1 MPTHVA
7 FVEAVGGGS
16 ALTVF
21 CGCFHLLFC
30 MHSANPLLATK
41 SLSSFQNRMRG
52 QPQKLAQSGDFTHGR
67 GGSLARSFVAPRGQ
81 TAAAGSH
88 SLGAEMLNHP
98 WVTEG
103 SALGRDSFAN
113 RPSPPTGKSS
123 LWVRSWEMVGEAVF
137 DEHAKEVTRPNEE
150 NPWILKR
157 QHLLDFKGF
166 VRAFRDTL
174 DHAGNLVPHPTLD
187 ELDYLFEH
195 AGQPPKMPPRDPLT
209 NRMRPVATA
218 NRDVDQSNFVA
229 TARGWATAHGS
240 DPQEIVRLIAK
251 PPRRLDGSLVG
262 SSFSL
267 TPHERLW
274 ADAAAGPLTP
284 RSPRFPILEP
294 QTPRFPAGSAEAL
307 SPRRHP
313 ETVRLGDADVLTGD
327 RLVLELI
334 THDDPSG
341 KRANAFRKEL
351 ARKRL
356 TEMAKGIDDED
367 PVAKADASRLRVSQ
381 LLNTR
386 FHSAGSFTDV
396 SRRRL
401 SDWFMEAVSGH
412 KHGAHASTAIEP
424 QTRGDRLTAA
434 EKISGAGRAT
444 KRAGRASREDTS
456 GAPPLSPKLSPR
468 RAGPLSLQQE
478 WFAGGD
484 GGAKAKM
491 EELDLQTKLLLRL
504 PPPLTMPKTKTAMEA
519 EAAARAQ
526 GHVNTARMNRADFS
540 RLVANVLDEPKATK
554 KPFGAAARRE
564 AERARAATEQGN
576 NILELLADR
585 MWADACVGQVPIE
598 GQEVTLSFQD
608 VCKYFAVL
616 TSDDIEVGAGTPGG
630 TRTRPLEPFRS
641 GLIVE
646 SLSHPFLR
654 PSFYPPSLCPPAL
667 ASKAS
672 SLSPHSSSTL
682 STTARPALPNRLPSS
697 PLIPIPACPT
707 PMPSWQTRA
716 AFLFD
721 LYDFNNS
728 GSITISELSALINAA
743 TPGSVVEQDL
753 LTCMRSI
760 PKRDPNMY
768 YGITTDRLVRRAEV
782 VFSEYVEAV
791 RASSIQGNTTLV
803 DSICQRLGLPP
814 TRM

>member
-1 MPTHVA
+1 MHANRLGFLSVTCSEVS
-7 FVEAVGGGS
+7 FVQ
-16 ALTVF
+16 T
-21 CGCFHLLFC
+21 
-30 MHSANPLLATK
+30 P
-41 SLSSFQNRMRG
+41 MRG
-52 QPQKLAQSGDFTHGR
+52 QSQKLAQAGDFTHGR

-88 SLGAEMLNHP
+88 SLGAETLNHP

-103 SALGRDSFAN
+103 SALGAGRDSFAN

-240 DPQEIVRLIAK
+240 DPQEIMRLIAK
-251 PPRRLDGSLVG
+251 PPRRLDGSLLG
-262 SSFSL
+262 SSYSL

-356 TEMAKGIDDED
+356 TEMAKGINDED

-396 SRRRL
+396 CRRRL

-424 QTRGDRLTAA
+424 QTRGDRLTAT

-491 EELDLQTKLLLRL
+491 EELDLQTKLLLQL

-646 SLSHPFLR
+646 SLSHPLLR
-654 PSFYPPSLCPPAL
+654 PSFPVPACPSQQSIILVTSFILNLILNRPPHTAQPP
-667 ASKAS
+667 
-672 SLSPHSSSTL
+672 
-682 STTARPALPNRLPSS
+682 
-697 PLIPIPACPT
+697 PLIPPHPH
-707 PMPSWQTRA
+707 PRLPNPN
-716 AFLFD
+716 AFLAD
-721 LYDFNNS
+721 TRCLP
-728 GSITISELSALINAA
+728 L
-743 TPGSVVEQDL
+743 
-753 LTCMRSI
+753 
-760 PKRDPNMY
+760 
-768 YGITTDRLVRRAEV
+768 RLVRL
-782 VFSEYVEAV
+782 
-791 RASSIQGNTTLV
+791 Q
-803 DSICQRLGLPP
+803 
-814 TRM
+814 

>member
-1 MPTHVA
+1 
-7 FVEAVGGGS
+7 
-16 ALTVF
+16 
-21 CGCFHLLFC
+21 
-30 MHSANPLLATK
+30 
-41 SLSSFQNRMRG
+41 
-52 QPQKLAQSGDFTHGR
+52 
-67 GGSLARSFVAPRGQ
+67 
-81 TAAAGSH
+81 
-88 SLGAEMLNHP
+88 
-98 WVTEG
+98 
-103 SALGRDSFAN
+103 
-113 RPSPPTGKSS
+113 
-123 LWVRSWEMVGEAVF
+123 MVGEAVF

-564 AERARAATEQGN
+564 AERVRAATEQGN

-630 TRTRPLEPFRS
+630 TRTRPL
-641 GLIVE
+641 
-646 SLSHPFLR
+646 
-654 PSFYPPSLCPPAL
+654 
-667 ASKAS
+667 
-672 SLSPHSSSTL
+672 
-682 STTARPALPNRLPSS
+682 
-697 PLIPIPACPT
+697 
-707 PMPSWQTRA
+707 
-716 AFLFD
+716 
-721 LYDFNNS
+721 
-728 GSITISELSALINAA
+728 
-743 TPGSVVEQDL
+743 
-753 LTCMRSI
+753 
-760 PKRDPNMY
+760 
-768 YGITTDRLVRRAEV
+768 
-782 VFSEYVEAV
+782 
-791 RASSIQGNTTLV
+791 
-803 DSICQRLGLPP
+803 
-814 TRM
+814 

>member
-1 MPTHVA
+1 MPTNL
-7 FVEAVGGGS
+7 F
-16 ALTVF
+16 TVTKPS
-21 CGCFHLLFC
+21 GKAYLFC
-30 MHSANPLLATK
+30 RVAGRPAHSHA
-41 SLSSFQNRMRG
+41 MR
-52 QPQKLAQSGDFTHGR
+52 QTQKLAHSSDFTYGR
-67 GGSLARSFVAPRGQ
+67 GESLAQGVAPRGQ

-88 SLGAEMLNHP
+88 SLGAETLNHP

-103 SALGRDSFAN
+103 SALGAGRDSFAN
-113 RPSPPTGKSS
+113 RPSPTTGKSS
-123 LWVRSWEMVGEAVF
+123 LWVRSWEMVGKAVF

-157 QHLLDFKGF
+157 QQLLDFKGF

-174 DHAGNLVPHPTLD
+174 DHAGNLVPQPTLD

-195 AGQPPKMPPRDPLT
+195 AGQPPKSPPRDPLT

-229 TARGWATAHGS
+229 TARGWATAHGN

-251 PPRRLDGSLVG
+251 PPRCLDGSLVG
-262 SSFSL
+262 SVYSL

-294 QTPRFPAGSAEAL
+294 HTPRFLAGSAKAP

-327 RLVLELI
+327 RLALELI
-334 THDDPSG
+334 IHDDPSG
-341 KRANAFRKEL
+341 KRANTFRKEL

-386 FHSAGSFTDV
+386 FHSAGSFTDI

-424 QTRGDRLTAA
+424 QSRVDRLTAA
-434 EKISGAGRAT
+434 EKISGAGRAI

-504 PPPLTMPKTKTAMEA
+504 PPPLTIPKTKTAMEA

-526 GHVNTARMNRADFS
+526 GHVNTARMNRSDFS
-540 RLVANVLDEPKATK
+540 KLVANVLDESKATR
-554 KPFGAAARRE
+554 KPFGATARRE
-564 AERARAATEQGN
+564 AERAATEQG

-585 MWADACVGQVPIE
+585 MWADACVGQMPIE
-598 GQEVTLSFQD
+598 GLEVTLSFQD

-616 TSDDIEVGAGTPGG
+616 TSDDIEVSAGTHGG
-630 TRTRPLEPFRS
+630 NRTRLGRGHYRIYRFVWVS
-641 GLIVE
+641 
-646 SLSHPFLR
+646 SR
-654 PSFYPPSLCPPAL
+654 P
-667 ASKAS
+667 
-672 SLSPHSSSTL
+672 
-682 STTARPALPNRLPSS
+682 
-697 PLIPIPACPT
+697 
-707 PMPSWQTRA
+707 
-716 AFLFD
+716 
-721 LYDFNNS
+721 
-728 GSITISELSALINAA
+728 
-743 TPGSVVEQDL
+743 
-753 LTCMRSI
+753 
-760 PKRDPNMY
+760 
-768 YGITTDRLVRRAEV
+768 
-782 VFSEYVEAV
+782 
-791 RASSIQGNTTLV
+791 
-803 DSICQRLGLPP
+803 
-814 TRM
+814 

>member
-1 MPTHVA
+1 
-7 FVEAVGGGS
+7 
-16 ALTVF
+16 
-21 CGCFHLLFC
+21 
-30 MHSANPLLATK
+30 
-41 SLSSFQNRMRG
+41 MRG
-52 QPQKLAQSGDFTHGR
+52 QQKLAESGDFTYGR

-81 TAAAGSH
+81 TAVAGSHGSH
-88 SLGAEMLNHP
+88 SLGAETLNHP

-103 SALGRDSFAN
+103 SALGAGRDSFAN

-240 DPQEIVRLIAK
+240 DPQEIVRLITK

-646 SLSHPFLR
+646 SLSHPLLR

-682 STTARPALPNRLPSS
+682 SSTARPTLPNRLPSS

-768 YGITTDRLVRRAEV
+768 YGITTNRLVRRAEV

>member
-1 MPTHVA
+1 MAGRPA
-7 FVEAVGGGS
+7 
-16 ALTVF
+16 
-21 CGCFHLLFC
+21 
-30 MHSANPLLATK
+30 HSHA
-41 SLSSFQNRMRG
+41 MR
-52 QPQKLAQSGDFTHGR
+52 QTQKLAHSSDFTYGR
-67 GGSLARSFVAPRGQ
+67 GESLAQGVAPRGQ

-88 SLGAEMLNHP
+88 SLGAETLNHP

-103 SALGRDSFAN
+103 SALGAGRDSFAN
-113 RPSPPTGKSS
+113 RPSPTTGKSS
-123 LWVRSWEMVGEAVF
+123 LWVRSWEMVGKAVF

-157 QHLLDFKGF
+157 QQLLDFKGF

-174 DHAGNLVPHPTLD
+174 DHAGNLVPQPTLD

-195 AGQPPKMPPRDPLT
+195 AGQPPKSPPRDPLT

-229 TARGWATAHGS
+229 TARGWATAHGN

-251 PPRRLDGSLVG
+251 PPRCLDGSLVG
-262 SSFSL
+262 SVYSL

-294 QTPRFPAGSAEAL
+294 HTPRFLAGSAKAP

-327 RLVLELI
+327 RLALELI
-334 THDDPSG
+334 IHDDPSG
-341 KRANAFRKEL
+341 KRANTFRKEL

-386 FHSAGSFTDV
+386 FHSAGSFTDI

-424 QTRGDRLTAA
+424 QSRVDRLTAA

-468 RAGPLSLQQE
+468 RAGPISLQQE

-504 PPPLTMPKTKTAMEA
+504 PPPLTIPKTKTAMEA

-540 RLVANVLDEPKATK
+540 KLVANVLDESKATR
-554 KPFGAAARRE
+554 KPFGATARRE
-564 AERARAATEQGN
+564 AERAATEQG

-585 MWADACVGQVPIE
+585 MWADACVGQMPIE
-598 GQEVTLSFQD
+598 GLEVTLSFQD

-616 TSDDIEVGAGTPGG
+616 TSDDIEVSAGTHGG
-630 TRTRPLEPFRS
+630 NRTRLGRGHYRIYRFVWVS
-641 GLIVE
+641 
-646 SLSHPFLR
+646 SR
-654 PSFYPPSLCPPAL
+654 P
-667 ASKAS
+667 
-672 SLSPHSSSTL
+672 
-682 STTARPALPNRLPSS
+682 
-697 PLIPIPACPT
+697 
-707 PMPSWQTRA
+707 
-716 AFLFD
+716 
-721 LYDFNNS
+721 
-728 GSITISELSALINAA
+728 
-743 TPGSVVEQDL
+743 
-753 LTCMRSI
+753 
-760 PKRDPNMY
+760 
-768 YGITTDRLVRRAEV
+768 
-782 VFSEYVEAV
+782 
-791 RASSIQGNTTLV
+791 
-803 DSICQRLGLPP
+803 
-814 TRM
+814 

>member
-1 MPTHVA
+1 
-7 FVEAVGGGS
+7 
-16 ALTVF
+16 
-21 CGCFHLLFC
+21 
-30 MHSANPLLATK
+30 
-41 SLSSFQNRMRG
+41 MRG
-52 QPQKLAQSGDFTHGR
+52 QQKLAQSGDFTDGR

-88 SLGAEMLNHP
+88 GSHSLGAETLNHP

-103 SALGRDSFAN
+103 SALGAGRDSFAN

-554 KPFGAAARRE
+554 KPIGAAARRE

-641 GLIVE
+641 GWIVE
-646 SLSHPFLR
+646 SLSHPLLR

-682 STTARPALPNRLPSS
+682 STTARPALPNRLLSS

-768 YGITTDRLVRRAEV
+768 YGITTNRLVRRAEV

-791 RASSIQGNTTLV
+791 RASSIQGKTTLV

>member
-1 MPTHVA
+1 MAGRPA
-7 FVEAVGGGS
+7 
-16 ALTVF
+16 
-21 CGCFHLLFC
+21 
-30 MHSANPLLATK
+30 HSHA
-41 SLSSFQNRMRG
+41 MR
-52 QPQKLAQSGDFTHGR
+52 QTQKLAHSSDFTYGR
-67 GGSLARSFVAPRGQ
+67 GESLAQGVAPRGQ

-88 SLGAEMLNHP
+88 SLGAETLNHP

-103 SALGRDSFAN
+103 SALGAGRDSFAN

-157 QHLLDFKGF
+157 QQLLDFKGF

-262 SSFSL
+262 SSYSL

-424 QTRGDRLTAA
+424 QTRGDRLTAT

-646 SLSHPFLR
+646 SLSHPLLR
-654 PSFYPPSLCPPAL
+654 PSFPVPACPSQQSIILVTSFILNLILNRPPHTAQPP
-667 ASKAS
+667 
-672 SLSPHSSSTL
+672 
-682 STTARPALPNRLPSS
+682 
-697 PLIPIPACPT
+697 PLIPPHPHPRLPNPDTFLAD
-707 PMPSWQTRA
+707 TRC
-716 AFLFD
+716 LP
-721 LYDFNNS
+721 L
-728 GSITISELSALINAA
+728 
-743 TPGSVVEQDL
+743 
-753 LTCMRSI
+753 
-760 PKRDPNMY
+760 
-768 YGITTDRLVRRAEV
+768 RLVRL
-782 VFSEYVEAV
+782 
-791 RASSIQGNTTLV
+791 Q
-803 DSICQRLGLPP
+803 
-814 TRM
+814 